1 MLPGMSWV
9 AAEPWLATIGM
20 VAAAALICVPLQ
32 TIILPANLSLIFL
45 PAVLF
50 SALRYGLFPSI
61 LASLLGELVWNFF
74 FLPPRFSFTIDDP
87 QDFLAFVLAL
97 IVSLVVSNLA
107 ASEKRQRE
115 TVRARAEAT
124 GRLYAFSQEI
134 AAIASL
140 DTLLAVACK
149 AIGAMLDCGVAI
161 AHKSADGQEL
171 RAAWPAM
178 EQTDEDLLAVMANAS
193 GGVPDDP
200 DGGAAGRWRTTG
212 RYNAIELD
220 GLSAGTGLIGI
231 TRSPNAIPAD
241 DLVLLRTL
249 TNQVTIA
256 IERLQLT
263 RSVEQASLEAQ
274 REHLRSAM
282 LTSLSHDLR
291 TPLTVIIATYSALR
305 TLHDPADRT
314 LREELLDRAQ
324 AEAERLN
331 RFIGNLLDM
340 TRLEAGKLNVRLGP
354 VDVSDAIESALAR
367 AAPLLAEHELDIDL
381 PPDLPMAEA
390 DFLLLEQVIFNLLD
404 NAAKYAPPPSA
415 IRISASAYATG
426 MMIDVIDEGPGI
438 PKASR
443 LAIFDKFTRLDQ
455 EDRQPPGTGLG
466 LAISRGFLSA
476 MGGRISARDRAD
488 RSGAIFTIGLG
499 IADLSSAAPAN
510 PGRRETG

>member
-1 MLPGMSWV
+1 MLPSVSGV
-9 AAEPWLATIGM
+9 AVEPWLATIGM

-50 SALRYGLFPSI
+50 SALRYGLLSSI

-87 QDFLAFVLAL
+87 QDFLAFVLSL

-124 GRLYAFSQEI
+124 SRLYAFSQEI

-140 DTLLAVACK
+140 DPLLAVASQ
-149 AIGAMLDCGVAI
+149 AIGTMLDCDVAI
-161 AHKSADGQEL
+161 VHKSDDGRVL
-171 RAAWPAM
+171 RAAWPGM
-178 EQTDEDLLAVMANAS
+178 EQTGEDLLSVMATAS
-193 GGVPDDP
+193 GGVRDDP
-200 DGGAAGRWRTTG
+200 DGGLARHWLTAGQ
-212 RYNAIELD
+212 YHCVKLD
-220 GLSAGTGLIGI
+220 GLSAGMGVIGI

-241 DLVLLRTL
+241 DLVSLAML
-249 TNQVTIA
+249 TSQVTIA

-263 RSVEQASLEAQ
+263 RSVEQANLDAQ

-305 TLHDPADRT
+305 TLNDPVDRI
-314 LREELLDRAQ
+314 LREDLLDRAQ

-340 TRLEAGKLNVRLGP
+340 TRLEAGKLNVLLGP
-354 VDVSDAIESALAR
+354 VDVGDAIESALTR
-367 AAPLLAEHELDIDL
+367 AAPLLAQHERDIDL
-381 PPDLPMAEA
+381 PSDLPMAEA

-404 NAAKYAPPPSA
+404 NAAKYAPPPSS
-415 IRISASAYATG
+415 IRISARSDG
-426 MMIDVIDEGPGI
+426 SWVIVEVTDEGPGI
-438 PKASR
+438 PAGSR
-443 LAIFDKFTRLDQ
+443 PRHIR
-455 EDRQPPGTGLG
+455 
-466 LAISRGFLSA
+466 
-476 MGGRISARDRAD
+476 
-488 RSGAIFTIGLG
+488 
-499 IADLSSAAPAN
+499 
-510 PGRRETG
+510 